1 MTFETQLTLDYAFLP
16 SKPAAVAVSQI
27 ESPEGY
33 KGLAA
38 FHKYWG
44 KKPVECLA
52 FLMEMLTQSG
62 DVIIDPFVG
71 SGFVGREA
79 VLRGRRFIGIDINPV
94 AVELSR
100 LLLDLPHAATFRTA
114 VAAIERQ
121 IREPI
126 DRTYRMA

>member
-1 MTFETQLTLDYAFLP
+1 MTLDTQLTLDYAYFP
-16 SKPAAVAVSQI
+16 TAPVAVTTGQI
-27 ESPEGY
+27 ESPDGY

-52 FLMEMLTQSG
+52 FLMEMLTRPG

-79 VLRGRRFIGIDINPV
+79 ALRGRRFIGIDINPV

-100 LLLDLPHAATFRTA
+100 LLLDLPHAATIRAA
-114 VAAIERQ
+114 VA
-121 IREPI
+121 
-126 DRTYRMA
+126 